1 MREVLQHVKDVLERA
16 YDNPNE
22 HDLDHCIRSLEEAK
36 GSAGD
41 KAQMIDDIIRAVTH
55 ARNAQ
60 DELENAGD
68 ISATNA
74 FAEAHR
80 AVEQAIASY
89 ANIDND
95 PI

>member
-22 HDLDHCIRSLEEAK
+22 HDLDHCIRILEETRAA
-36 GSAGD
+36 AGD
-41 KAQMIDDIIRAVTH
+41 KAQMIDDVVRAVTH

-60 DELENAGD
+60 NQLANAGD

-80 AVEQAIASY
+80 AVEQAMESY
-89 ANIDND
+89 AEIDND